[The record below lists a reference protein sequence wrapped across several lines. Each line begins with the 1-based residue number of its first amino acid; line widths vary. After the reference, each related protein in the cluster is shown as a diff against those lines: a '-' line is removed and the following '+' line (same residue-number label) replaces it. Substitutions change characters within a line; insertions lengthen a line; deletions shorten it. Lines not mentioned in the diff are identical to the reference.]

1 MDKSRKR
8 KAISH
13 QPTSKPPAAPVL
25 NNNVDDMY
33 AKVQKNM
40 SPARRSWNSKKT
52 SDPAY
57 ETVPDPA
64 DNLPIGAS
72 AMRTSAEHLLGAR
85 PRLPPHHR
93 HINYSDYEVAHYD
106 PNTSKH
112 ANVTTT
118 KNQEDQE
125 LGYETVPE
133 NRFDTISF
141 LLLHTIN
148 ILASDESGWISYRYL
163 AIIVKFESR
172 LLFLINM
179 LCIMNFQ
186 G

>member
-133 NRFDTISF
+133 NRFETFSSYYV
-141 LLLHTIN
+141 LLKAVET
-148 ILASDESGWISYRYL
+148 
-163 AIIVKFESR
+163 SR
-172 LLFLINM
+172 T
-179 LCIMNFQ
+179 

>member
-1 MDKSRKR
+1 VDKSRKR
-8 KAISH
+8 KAMSH

-133 NRFDTISF
+133 NRFETFSSYYYSVETSMTEWILYRF
-141 LLLHTIN
+141 LSIVIN
-148 ILASDESGWISYRYL
+148 FDKKECWYHQFSKIGK
-163 AIIVKFESR
+163 VP
-172 LLFLINM
+172 N
-179 LCIMNFQ
+179 
-186 G
+186 